1 MPKRFRP
8 EQLAAALAA
17 GAPPTSEEHA
27 ADEDWH
33 SAQND
38 WLARWQPDTHLPDVD
53 DPKRRTT
60 WNTLSKQGLRH
71 YEAAVAARAAESSSS
86 GPAAPEA
93 ASAPAPAP
101 AEAPA
106 SAPGAAP
113 AATGPG
119 THPDYDYEW
128 EQRMLRKML
137 HKRGIRPVKM
147 KWTVAQLIAKLAAHE
162 KPAQRATPM
171 AMPPQQPALE
181 LASDAVRATHEL
193 REECRA
199 LGIEYSIAESAE
211 QLTDKIRAARDHA
224 EQ

>member
-86 GPAAPEA
+86 SGPAPPEP

-101 AEAPA
+101 APAMDAAPPA
-106 SAPGAAP
+106 AAPGMPP
-113 AATGPG
+113 A
-119 THPDYDYEW
+119 YDYEW
-128 EQRMLRKML
+128 EQRQLRKIL
-137 HKRGIRPVKM
+137 HRRGIRVKVNA
-147 KWTVAQLIAKLAAHE
+147 TNDRLIKKLAAQAF
-162 KPAQRATPM
+162 PDVFLASTPRT
-171 AMPPQQPALE
+171 MPPQPALE
-181 LASDAVRATHEL
+181 LASATVRTTHDL
-193 REECRA
+193 REECRT
-199 LGIEYSIAESAE
+199 LGIEYSISESAQ
-211 QLTDKIRAARDHA
+211 QLADKLQAAR
-224 EQ
+224 ERE